1 MLEPTFLAT
10 GFPADRSKRTTGK
23 QKQGECPADAAGD
36 RGRWEGCQ
44 MLSKKTELAL
54 VEPRKI
60 IWFFLKDNLLASF
73 VNQTQEKRDQL
84 TAFDQTCFF
93 WQSSIYE
100 FQ

>member
-1 MLEPTFLAT
+1 MRRVIGEDGRDVKCSAKRLNWHLSNQEKSSGFL
-10 GFPADRSKRTTGK
+10 
-23 QKQGECPADAAGD
+23 
-36 RGRWEGCQ
+36 
-44 MLSKKTELAL
+44 
-54 VEPRKI
+54 
-60 IWFFLKDNLLASF
+60 LKDNLLASF